1 MKKIKINSEKIYIFG
16 FGPAGHWASENV
28 SSKVSGFIDNDLKK
42 NGKSFN
48 EIKCLSVENAQKQI
62 SENDVILVST
72 MDVQDVIYDLEK
84 KFPLN
89 KKIFLGEVIEEID
102 ISKSS
107 NSSNKTIEFLEYTIN
122 AVKVCHKSYFDK
134 DLVFARSIDIV
145 ITEKCTL
152 KCKDCSNLM
161 QFYESPEDHS
171 FEKVTNDFSELIKS
185 IDLILEVRLIGG
197 EPFINK
203 EIYEFIDFYMK
214 QDKVLKV
221 VVYTNATIKLKQER
235 LLKYKDDH
243 KLVFS
248 ITNYGLLSKSTEI
261 VINMLENLNIA
272 YRSEPPN
279 NWTDSGKIIE
289 KREHFL
295 ENQDIF
301 EKCCAKNTFTQMN
314 GKLYRCPFAA
324 NAEQLKAIPESESN
338 SININDDS
346 DTINKFILS
355 TRYIDACSFCN
366 GRSHDMPEIVPA
378 VQTKIP
384 LKYIKIN
391 SL

>member
-1 MKKIKINSEKIYIFG
+1 MKKIQLVNENIYIFG
-16 FGPAGHWASENV
+16 FGPAGHWASENI

-48 EIKCLSVENAQKQI
+48 NIKCLSVENAQKEI
-62 SENDVILVST
+62 LENDVILVST
-72 MDVQDVIYDLEK
+72 MDIQDIIFDLEK

-102 ISKSS
+102 ISKSF
-107 NSSNKTIEFLEYTIN
+107 NSSNKTVEFLEYTIN
-122 AVKVCHKSYFDK
+122 AVKVCHKSYLDK
-134 DLVFARSIDIV
+134 NLVFARSIDII

-161 QFYESPEDHS
+161 QFYETPENHS
-171 FEKVTNDFSELIKS
+171 FIKVTNDFSKLIKS
-185 IDLILEVRLIGG
+185 INLVLEVRLIGG

-203 EIYEFIDFYMK
+203 EIYDFIDFYM
-214 QDKVLKV
+214 QQEKVLKV

-235 LLKYKDDH
+235 LLKYKGNL
-243 KLVFS
+243 KLIFS

-261 VINMLENLNIA
+261 VIEMLENLNIA

-289 KREHFL
+289 KRESFL

-324 NAEQLKAIPESESN
+324 NAEQLEAIPKSKSN
-338 SININDDS
+338 AININDDT
-346 DTINKFILS
+346 DMINKFILN
-355 TRYIDACSFCN
+355 TQYIDACSFCN
-366 GRSHDMPEIVPA
+366 GRSHDMPEITPA
-378 VQTKIP
+378 VQTKTV
-384 LKYIKIN
+384 LKYIKI
-391 SL
+391 SS